1 MATATRPYVVVENE
15 TQVEHLVQATNQSQ
29 ARNFVARS
37 KYSVKAASANDVIDL
52 MAKGIKPEIAIVDKE
67 SQEC

>member
-15 TQVEHLVQATNQSQ
+15 TQVERLVQATNQSQ

-37 KYSVKAASANDVIDL
+37 QYSVKAASANDVIDM
-52 MAKGIKPEIAIVDKE
+52 MAKGIKPEMATDEKAE
-67 SQEC
+67 